1 LKKKRDVIIIGCGPA
16 GSSSAIQ
23 LKRMGFE
30 PLVFEKDEI
39 GGLANNAN
47 LIENYPGFPE
57 GISGVRFCSLLKKQI
72 LSHKIEVRFEEI
84 NAAEFNAG
92 YFIVFAGKEKY
103 SSKYLID
110 ASGTYAVIPEDIN
123 IDKNSEAKV
132 FFEVKNLLNIKNK
145 KIAVLGGGDAAFDY
159 SLNLSKNNDVSI
171 YNRSSNFICL
181 DLLLQRAEEN
191 KKIEINKNIILKSIS
206 SSEEKI
212 KLNFEISK
220 GREKTVTAD
229 YALIAFGRKPSK
241 DFIIKNKNYY
251 CIGDKVNG
259 NLRQISISVGDGV
272 KTAMRIYKKEN
283 E

>member
-1 LKKKRDVIIIGCGPA
+1 MKKKRDVIIIGCGPA
-16 GSSSAIQ
+16 GASSAIQ
-23 LKRMGFE
+23 LKRMGFK
-30 PLVFEKDEI
+30 PLVFEKNEI
-39 GGLANNAN
+39 GGLAKNAN
-47 LIENYPGFPE
+47 LIENYPGFPN
-57 GISGVRFCSLLKKQI
+57 GISGVKFCTLLGKQI
-72 LSHKIEVRFEEI
+72 RNHNIEILFEEI
-84 NAAEFNAG
+84 ISAEYEQG
-92 YFIVFAGKEKY
+92 YFIVSTGKNKY
-103 SSKYLID
+103 YSGYLID
-110 ASGTYAVIPEDIN
+110 ATGTEAVIPYEYFT
-123 IDKNSEAKV
+123 DKKLKSKV

-171 YNRSSNFICL
+171 YNRSSNFRCL
-181 DLLLQRAEEN
+181 DLLFQRAEEN

-229 YALIAFGRKPSK
+229 YVLFAFGRKPTK
-241 DFIIKNKNYY
+241 DFKIKNKNFF

-272 KTAMRIYKKEN
+272 KTAMRIYKSEN